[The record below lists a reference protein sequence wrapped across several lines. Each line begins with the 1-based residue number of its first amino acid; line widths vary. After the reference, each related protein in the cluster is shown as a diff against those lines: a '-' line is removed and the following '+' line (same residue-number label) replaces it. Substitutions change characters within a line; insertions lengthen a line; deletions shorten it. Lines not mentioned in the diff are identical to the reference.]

1 MKEQE
6 EEIIMHET
14 FVDETRLISQ
24 TNNILLITLIHLF
37 LLHYD
42 VIKQR
47 NVLIERKKNLRALRK
62 AATIF

>member
-14 FVDETRLISQ
+14 FADETRLISQ
-24 TNNILLITLIHLF
+24 TNNNPTHHIDSPFF

-47 NVLIERKKNLRALRK
+47 NDLIERKK
-62 AATIF
+62 T

>member
-14 FVDETRLISQ
+14 FADETRLISQ
-24 TNNILLITLIHLF
+24 TNNNPPHHIDSPFF

-47 NVLIERKKNLRALRK
+47 NDLIERKKTWEL
-62 AATIF
+62 